1 MTIVICF
8 VVVYDFDF
16 IPLNDLSRWVNAER
30 EAVQLAIA
38 NVVNDGIFI
47 GGLQTSLLEQKL
59 GKLVQGRHIVS
70 VGNGTDALVLS
81 LLALG
86 IGSGDLVATVAN
98 AGGYATNA
106 ILQTGATPILID
118 VEIETAQMSGA
129 DLSKK
134 ISCNPQVKAAVVTHL
149 YGLMADMDAIVDI
162 AADHGIFLIED
173 CAQSIGANLDGIPA
187 GAFGD
192 ASTFSFYPTKNLGC
206 LGDGGAVAMK
216 SDIHANLLRSLAQ
229 YGWTSRY
236 VVDHQSGMNSR
247 IDEIQAAVLNVRFES
262 LEEKNLVRREII
274 QQFQSNLTSPRRIIF
289 SNSES
294 FVGHLAVLISPD
306 RARDQEKLADAGIQT
321 AVHFPV
327 LDHHQSAWRNN
338 FVGVSLP
345 NSEFLAN
352 QILTLPCFPL
362 LNEVEISRICT
373 ALSEL

>member
-1 MTIVICF
+1 M
-8 VVVYDFDF
+8 DHFDY

-30 EAVQLAIA
+30 DAVQSAIFNA
-38 NVVNDGIFI
+38 VNDGVFI
-47 GGLQTSLLEQKL
+47 GGPQTRLLEQKL
-59 GKLVQGRHIVS
+59 EKLLQDRHIVC

-81 LLALG
+81 LLGLG

-106 ILQTGATPILID
+106 ILQTGAKPILID
-118 VEIETAQMSGA
+118 VEIETAQMSSS

-134 ISCNPQVKAAVVTHL
+134 LSGIPQVKAVVVTHL
-149 YGLMADMDAIVDI
+149 YGLMADMKVISDVV
-162 AADHGIFLIED
+162 ADHGAFLIED

-216 SDIHANLLRSLAQ
+216 SSIHFNLLRSLAQ

-236 VVDHQSGMNSR
+236 VIDHQFGMNSR
-247 IDEIQAAVLNVRFES
+247 IDEIQAAVLNVRFEF
-262 LEEKNLVRREII
+262 LKEKNRVRREII
-274 QQFQSNLTSPRRIIF
+274 QQFQSSLKLPRRIIF
-289 SNSES
+289 SSNES

-306 RARDQEKLADAGIQT
+306 RARDQEKLSEAGIQT

-327 LDHHQSAWRNN
+327 LDHRQSAWKNI

-362 LNEVEISRICT
+362 LNEVEISQIRM

>member
-1 MTIVICF
+1 MNDV
-8 VVVYDFDF
+8 DL
-16 IPLNDLSRWVNAER
+16 IPLNDLSRWADAER
-30 EAVQLAIA
+30 ESVQSAIID
-38 NVVNDGIFI
+38 VVNTGNFI
-47 GGLQTSLLEQKL
+47 GGPQTRLLEQKL
-59 GKLVQGRHIVS
+59 GDLVHSHHVVC

-86 IGSGDLVATVAN
+86 IGNGDLVATVAN

-118 VEIETAQMSGA
+118 VEFETAQMSSS
-129 DLSKK
+129 DLSNK
-134 ISCNPQVKAAVVTHL
+134 ISGNSQVKAVVVTHL
-149 YGLMADMDAIVDI
+149 YGLMADMNSIVKI
-162 AADHGIFLIED
+162 AANHGIFLIED

-229 YGWTSRY
+229 YGWSSRY
-236 VVDHQSGMNSR
+236 VVDQKFGMNSR
-247 IDEIQAAVLNVRFES
+247 IDEIQAAVLNVRMSF
-262 LEEKNLVRREII
+262 LIEKNLVRRKII
-274 QQFQSNLTSPRRIIF
+274 EQFRLSLRTPRRIIF

-306 RARDQEKLADAGIQT
+306 RTRDQKRLSEAGIQT

-327 LDHHQSAWRNN
+327 LDHHQSAWRDH
-338 FVGVSLP
+338 FIGVSLP
-345 NSEFLAN
+345 NSESLAD

-362 LNEVEISRICT
+362 LTSDEISQVCA
-373 ALSEL
+373 ALAEL